1 MAEEWATGIRDQ
13 CLKAGVAFY
22 FKRWGG
28 VFKKRNGRDLEGRT
42 WNQMPTNAELTLAG

>member
-1 MAEEWATGIRDQ
+1 MAEEWATEIRDQ

-22 FKRWGG
+22 FKQRGG